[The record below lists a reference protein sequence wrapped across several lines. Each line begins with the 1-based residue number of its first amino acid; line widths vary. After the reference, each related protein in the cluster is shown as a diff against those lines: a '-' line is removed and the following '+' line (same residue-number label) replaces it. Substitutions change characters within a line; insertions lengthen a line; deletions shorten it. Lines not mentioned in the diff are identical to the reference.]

1 MYFYVTIPPTGARA
15 DCPHR
20 RTDSGLRRNGCRF
33 SDPGPPNGRFI
44 ELAVCGSMAHT
55 AGIEKPPDVGQVE
68 VGLALAIIFQA
79 A

>member
-1 MYFYVTIPPTGARA
+1 MPVFRP
-15 DCPHR
+15 
-20 RTDSGLRRNGCRF
+20 S
-33 SDPGPPNGRFI
+33 PPNGRFI

-68 VGLALAIIFQA
+68 AGLALAIIFQA